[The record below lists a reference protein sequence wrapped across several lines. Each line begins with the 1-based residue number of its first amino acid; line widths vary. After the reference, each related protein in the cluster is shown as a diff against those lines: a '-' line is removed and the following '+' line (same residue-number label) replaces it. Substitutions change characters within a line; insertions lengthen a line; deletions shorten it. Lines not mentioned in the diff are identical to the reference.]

1 MASNKAKRGKIK
13 KAKKVAG
20 RPRRAQELA
29 ARVRLELGLPP
40 LPRVKMSQVLID
52 FAAPYSGFA
61 RDEEDW
67 HTLYSAAVV
76 AWNAA
81 LLLERGMKQ
90 EVDDM
95 IERPPHNVPDEAKF
109 IIKDLIHRKEL
120 LFANCKRFIYAHQVT
135 MTKEGPHLFVTS
147 SPD

>member
-1 MASNKAKRGKIK
+1 MARNKAERGKIK
-13 KAKKVAG
+13 KAKKTVG
-20 RPRRAQELA
+20 RRSQAQGSG
-29 ARVRLELGLPP
+29 ARTRIELGPSP
-40 LPRVKMSQVLID
+40 FHRAKMSQVLID

-95 IERPPHNVPDEAKF
+95 IERPPHHVPDEAKF
-109 IIKDLIHRKEL
+109 IIKDLIRRKEL
-120 LFANCKRFIYAHQVT
+120 LFADCKRFIYALQVT
-135 MTKEGPHLFVTS
+135 MTREGPHLFVAS

>member
-1 MASNKAKRGKIK
+1 MARDKAKRGKIK
-13 KAKKVAG
+13 KAKKVGG
-20 RPRRAQELA
+20 RPGRVQELA
-29 ARVRLELGLPP
+29 TRVRIELGLPP

-52 FAAPYSGFA
+52 FAAPYSRLA
-61 RDEEDW
+61 RDEDDW
-67 HTLYSAAVV
+67 HALYSAAVV

-95 IERPPHNVPDEAKF
+95 IERPPHHVPDEAKF
-109 IIKDLIHRKEL
+109 IIKDLIRRKEL
-120 LFANCKRFIYAHQVT
+120 LFADCKRFIYAHQVT
-135 MTKEGPHLFVTS
+135 MTREGPHLFVTS